1 MDRSLVFHVILT
13 IDVLRDGEV
22 ALNITTGRPC
32 PNAARAQQQVEQLH
46 GAKKKLKTMSLD
58 SWVAKAPT
66 SSTVHCSSP
75 FLSSCSSVLM

>member
-13 IDVLRDGEV
+13 IDVLRDGDV
-22 ALNITTGRPC
+22 ALNITTVRPR
-32 PNAARAQQQVEQLH
+32 PNAACARAQQQVEQLH

-66 SSTVHCSSP
+66 SSTVYCNI
-75 FLSSCSSVLM
+75 